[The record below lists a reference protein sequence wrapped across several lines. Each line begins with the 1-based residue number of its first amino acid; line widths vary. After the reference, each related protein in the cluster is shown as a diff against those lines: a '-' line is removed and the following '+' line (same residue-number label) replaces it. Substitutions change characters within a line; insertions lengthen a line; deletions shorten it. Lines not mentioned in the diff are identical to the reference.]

1 MCAWEACAL
10 PLSYTRNLDRNISSF
25 CATARTVL
33 FTINGEKVIMPTE
46 ILKGKIATGL
56 GKASDFTEIP
66 WAQTAFCDVLG
77 VDPYPGT
84 VNIIVSSAED
94 LAAWSRVKA
103 TTGTVIKPP
112 QPDWCNAF
120 CYKALIAGK
129 ITAAIV
135 LPDVAEYPAAQVELI
150 AAVNVRESLS
160 LSDGDPVAIEIYET
174 EAS

>member
-1 MCAWEACAL
+1 
-10 PLSYTRNLDRNISSF
+10 
-25 CATARTVL
+25 
-33 FTINGEKVIMPTE
+33 MPTD

-66 WAQTAFCDVLG
+66 WAKTAFRDVLG